1 MTEVAKTYGEAL
13 YELATKEGCSQ
24 ELLEQMEVLA
34 AAFGEQPDFLKLLSS
49 PALHKEERLAVLDK
63 SFGEQLQP
71 YLLNFLKILLE
82 RGSVGEFG
90 GCYAAYKERYNEE
103 NGIEEVRAVTALPL
117 SETLFEQ
124 LKEKLQQITGKT
136 IRLQN
141 VVDPAVL
148 GGVRLELRG
157 KQLEG
162 TVQHQLESLRRSL
175 TQMTL

>member
-13 YELATKEGCSQ
+13 YELGAKEGCSQ
-24 ELLEQMEVLA
+24 ELLEQMEVLT
-34 AAFGEQPDFLKLLSS
+34 AAFAEQPDFLKLLSS
-49 PALHKEERLAVLDK
+49 PAIHKEERLEVLDK
-63 SFGEQLQP
+63 SFGTQLHP

-90 GCYAAYKERYNEE
+90 GCYAAYKERYNED

-117 SETLFEQ
+117 SEALFEQ
-124 LKEKLQQITGKT
+124 LREKLERITGKT
-136 IRLQN
+136 VRLQN